1 MAPSYINSELFSL
14 ADETIAA
21 LASPKSGLVCLPDMF
36 RGKSSNSSKAVS
48 RVYRKMRQATRYVLE
63 DELTEYIARFSAKIE
78 SDQLY
83 EIMTSLARLP
93 NDFVWVEWDEK
104 VRVREL
110 NAARDNPLESSDLD
124 HIADRVG
131 YLAEN
136 TSDEQ
141 SIFTMV
147 FRDNK
152 FDDNVTIAHQ
162 PLSIGRQ
169 KVYLSPV
176 SFEINFSGEFAREEV
191 EAHMKD
197 FDNNSIPN
205 QEDTNEYILV
215 NREMSRQFLA
225 RWWSVENAGHHADK
239 ICDSIRGVQTEA
251 IHWWCKT
258 DDVFDLSALAQAN
271 DMAAESAEGDARFLI
286 CLLGFINFD
295 WYLNEPKRKFAHS
308 RIRYGKVSRG
318 NDYRVLTLKLPKKSG
333 IVVDM
338 PEPSDSSSMKRLH
351 EVRGHF
357 CVRKKSGKRFWRKA
371 HKRGDKSLGT
381 ITKDYKLE
389 H

>member
-1 MAPSYINSELFSL
+1 MPI
-14 ADETIAA
+14 D
-21 LASPKSGLVCLPDMF
+21 
-36 RGKSSNSSKAVS
+36 
-48 RVYRKMRQATRYVLE
+48 
-63 DELTEYIARFSAKIE
+63 
-78 SDQLY
+78 
-83 EIMTSLARLP
+83 TSL
-93 NDFVWVEWDEK
+93 
-104 VRVREL
+104 L
-110 NAARDNPLESSDLD
+110 NLFPSHDPLEVSDLD

-136 TSDEQ
+136 TGDEQ

-152 FDDNVTIAHQ
+152 FNKDV
-162 PLSIGRQ
+162 SIGKQ

-205 QEDTNEYILV
+205 QEDINEYILI

-225 RWWSVENAGHHADK
+225 RWWSVENAGYHADK

-258 DDVFDLSALAQAN
+258 DNVFDLGALAKAN
-271 DMAAESAEGDARFLI
+271 EMSAESAEGDARFLI

-295 WYLNEPKRKFAHS
+295 WYLNEPKRKFAPPD
-308 RIRYGKVSRG
+308 R
-318 NDYRVLTLKLPKKSG
+318 DWET
-333 IVVDM
+333 
-338 PEPSDSSSMKRLH
+338 
-351 EVRGHF
+351 
-357 CVRKKSGKRFWRKA
+357 
-371 HKRGDKSLGT
+371 
-381 ITKDYKLE
+381 
-389 H
+389 